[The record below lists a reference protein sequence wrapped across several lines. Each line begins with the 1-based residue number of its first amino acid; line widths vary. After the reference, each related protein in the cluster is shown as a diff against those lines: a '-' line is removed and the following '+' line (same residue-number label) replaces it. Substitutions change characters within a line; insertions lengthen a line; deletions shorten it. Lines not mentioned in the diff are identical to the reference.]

1 MDDQP
6 TCGKG
11 LAENAPLPAA
21 LGAVANALGAVLAAH
36 QASLDVTD
44 PAAKREHDA
53 YQDLA
58 DAYRLIAA
66 QLDAAAKRMAGY
78 RDLPMGPHDMAV
90 LMAPPAV
97 EAFETF
103 VTREEEL
110 LALIQAR
117 LPEDRAMLGQMRPAS
132 HAG

>member
-11 LAENAPLPAA
+11 LAANAPLPAA
-21 LGAVANALGAVLAAH
+21 LGAVVSALGAVLVAH
-36 QASLDVTD
+36 QASLDVRD
-44 PAAKREHDA
+44 PTAKREHDA
-53 YQDLA
+53 YQDLG
-58 DAYRLIAA
+58 DAYRVIAV

-78 RDLPMGPHDMAV
+78 RDLPMGPHDMSV
-90 LMAPPAV
+90 LMARPAID
-97 EAFETF
+97 AFATF
-103 VTREEEL
+103 VKREEEM

-117 LPEDRAMLGQMRPAS
+117 LPEDRAMLGQMQS